1 MKKRTLWK
9 MFLLEIVTLG
19 IYRLYFFIKTRK
31 EMMALNP
38 AIKIKSPW
46 FLLGPILLIP
56 TLIIFTIIA
65 LIASS
70 PAPKT
75 CVSDSSYSQYSTND
89 TRSFSNNCSS
99 NYEADSG
106 AEAASAIISIALW
119 VSIFVAF
126 VLYVVWIWSYSH
138 GVEIITQGK
147 ISFALALVITILVPD
162 GIDIL
167 LVQEYFNKIGE
178 PQPHLPPQPPV
189 APVPHPTA

>member
-1 MKKRTLWK
+1 

-19 IYRLYFFIKTRK
+19 IYRLYFFVKTRK
-31 EMMALNP
+31 EMMETNP
-38 AIKIKSPW
+38 AIKIKSSW

-65 LIASS
+65 LIANA

-75 CVSDSSYSQYSTND
+75 CVSDSTSTQYYT
-89 TRSFSNNCSS
+89 TMEEKPRSFSNNCS
-99 NYEADSG
+99 NTEETDSG
-106 AEAASAIISIALW
+106 AQTASVIFSIVLW
-119 VSIFVAF
+119 ISIFVAF

-138 GVEIITQGK
+138 GVEIITQGR
-147 ISFALALVITILVPD
+147 ISFALALVILILVPD

-178 PQPHLPPQPPV
+178 PQPPI
-189 APVPHPTA
+189 APAPHSTA